1 MTQKR
6 LLPVLLSPLVL
17 LACVTINVYFP
28 AAAADK
34 AADRILN
41 EVYGKTPP
49 GAPAARPP
57 ASDKGSDAG
66 QHTPLAQVGLQ
77 LLDWLVPPA
86 EAAADISIDTPTIR
100 AITQSLSERKPSL
113 QPFFASGAIGM
124 GSNGQLA
131 IHNLAAVPLKDRN
144 TVKQLM
150 ADDNKDW
157 SALYREVAAANGH
170 PEWEAEVRATFV
182 RRWVANDATSGWW
195 YQDGGG
201 QWRQK

>member
-41 EVYGKTPP
+41 EVYGKTPA
-49 GAPAARPP
+49 GAPASQPHTP
-57 ASDKGSDAG
+57 DKGSDAG
-66 QHTPLAQVGLQ
+66 EKSPLARAGLH
-77 LLDWLVPPA
+77 LLNWLIVPA
-86 EAAADISIDTPTIR
+86 EAAADINIDTPTIR
-100 AITQSLSERKPSL
+100 AITQSLSDRKASL

-124 GSNGQLA
+124 GKDGQLA
-131 IHNLAAVPLKDRN
+131 VHNLAAVALKDRN
-144 TVKQLM
+144 TLKQLM

-170 PEWEAEVRATFV
+170 PEWEAEVRSTFV
-182 RRWVANDATSGWW
+182 RRWIANDATAGWW
-195 YQDGGG
+195 YQDSGG